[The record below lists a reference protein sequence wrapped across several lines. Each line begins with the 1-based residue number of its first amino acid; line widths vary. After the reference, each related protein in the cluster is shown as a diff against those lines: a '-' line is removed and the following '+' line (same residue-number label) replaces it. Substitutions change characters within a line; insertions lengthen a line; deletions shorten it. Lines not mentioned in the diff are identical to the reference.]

1 MFRCG
6 FGARAQPP
14 RLGVTSQRSQIG
26 NPKRQRIHWK
36 CWFRLA
42 GGEDRTRTRMVPERA
57 VPGID
62 SMRDVRGVILKSS
75 AWVVSVAV
83 AACLIPAGFAQ
94 SRLLVAEKGG
104 QSLAIID
111 PASGTLLASVPEGGI
126 TGHEVIASADGK
138 VAFVPIYGNSGVGKP
153 GTDGTNIAVID
164 IASHK
169 VVGNIA
175 FDHGI
180 RPHCPMIGPK
190 DGRLYVTTELDKTIT
205 VIDPKTLKIVA
216 VIPTG
221 QPESHML
228 ALSHDGR
235 RAYTA
240 NVGPGT
246 VSAID
251 IAARKVVKV
260 IPISANTQRIS
271 ISPDDKWVFTA
282 DQTKPQMAVVDTAAG
297 TVAKWIPMEGI
308 GYGSAPTPDGRW
320 LLVALPDQNKV
331 AVIDL
336 RSMQVARTVPV
347 AAYPQEIIVRPDGK
361 SAYVSCEHANEV
373 AEIDTTTWTVTR
385 TIPTGKLTDGLAWAG
400 Q

>member
-1 MFRCG
+1 MCLVATVIAG
-6 FGARAQPP
+6 F
-14 RLGVTSQRSQIG
+14 
-26 NPKRQRIHWK
+26 
-36 CWFRLA
+36 
-42 GGEDRTRTRMVPERA
+42 VPNA
-57 VPGID
+57 
-62 SMRDVRGVILKSS
+62 
-75 AWVVSVAV
+75 
-83 AACLIPAGFAQ
+83 FAQ
-94 SRLLVAEKGG
+94 SHMLVAVKGT
-104 QSLAIID
+104 QSLAIVD
-111 PASGTLLASVPEGGI
+111 PASGTVLASVPENGI

-138 VAFVPIYGNSGVGKP
+138 LAFVPIYGNSGVGKP

-164 IASHK
+164 IASRK

-205 VIDPKTLKIVA
+205 IIDPKTLKIVGTL
-216 VIPTG
+216 PTG

-246 VSAID
+246 VSVID
-251 IAARKVVKV
+251 TQAKKVLKI

-282 DQTKPQMAVVDTAAG
+282 DQTKAQMAVIDTA
-297 TVAKWIPMEGI
+297 TNSVAKWIPMEGK
-308 GYGSAPTPDGRW
+308 GYGSAVSPDGKW

-331 AVIDL
+331 AAIDL
-336 RSMQVARTVPV
+336 KTMQVAHTVSV
-347 AAYPQEIIVRPDGK
+347 GDYPQEVLVQPDGK
-361 SAYVSCEHANEV
+361 TAYVSCMHGAGTV
-373 AEIDTTTWTVTR
+373 SQIDLTSWKVTR
-385 TIPTGKLTDGLAWAG
+385 TIATGSSTDGLAWAG
-400 Q
+400 K

>member
-1 MFRCG
+1 
-6 FGARAQPP
+6 
-14 RLGVTSQRSQIG
+14 LI
-26 NPKRQRIHWK
+26 
-36 CWFRLA
+36 
-42 GGEDRTRTRMVPERA
+42 VPESA
-57 VPGID
+57 SGGID
-62 SMRDVRGVILKSS
+62 SLRIVREVNLKSNAAIVS
-75 AWVVSVAV
+75 LGVVM
-83 AACLIPAGFAQ
+83 CLVPVGFAQ

-111 PASGTLLASVPEGGI
+111 PASGTVLASVPEGGI
-126 TGHEVIASADGK
+126 TGHEVIASSDGK
-138 VAFVPIYGNSGVGKP
+138 LAFVPIYGNSGVGKP

-164 IASHK
+164 IATKK

-205 VIDPKTLKIVA
+205 VIDPKTLKIVG
-216 VIPTG
+216 VLPTG

-251 IAARKVVKV
+251 IAARKVLKV
-260 IPISANTQRIS
+260 IPVSSNTQRIS

-282 DQTKPQMAVVDTAAG
+282 DQTKPQMAVIDTATS
-297 TVAKWIPMEGI
+297 TVTKWVPMEGI

-331 AVIDL
+331 AVINL
-336 RSMQVARTVPV
+336 KSMQVARTVPV
-347 AAYPQEIIVRPDGK
+347 GTYPQEVLVRPDGK
-361 SAYVSCEHANEV
+361 SAYVSCEHANQV
-373 AEIDTTTWTVTR
+373 AEIDTANWTVIR